1 MSTHRELFQAA
12 KSGQNS
18 EFLQLTQAY
27 QTKLRNFIRGRL
39 GSHLQKHVDAND
51 ILQETFVRAL
61 KAIERAE
68 WRGDDAL
75 YSWFCGIASNII
87 LDAERRFLRV
97 KDLPD
102 REQSADV
109 TSPSRHLQRKER
121 FSRLKES
128 LSHLTD
134 EQRQVIQL
142 FRIEGLKVAEV
153 ARRMDRSEKATYQL
167 LWRAMA
173 RLKQDFKETGSLH
186 LPDERLN
193 SEDGRGQAE

>member
-1 MSTHRELFQAA
+1 MSTYRELFQAA
-12 KSGQNS
+12 KSGEKS
-18 EFLQLTQAY
+18 DFLQLTQAY
-27 QTKLRNFIRGRL
+27 QTRLRSFICSRL
-39 GSHLQKHVDAND
+39 GNHLRKHVDADD

-87 LDAERRFLRV
+87 LDAERRFIRV
-97 KDLPD
+97 KDFPD
-102 REQSADV
+102 RDQSADV

-128 LSHLTD
+128 LSHLTE
-134 EQRQVIQL
+134 EQREVIQL

-153 ARRMDRSEKATYQL
+153 AARMGRNEKATYQL

-173 RLKQDFKETGSLH
+173 KLKQDFKDTGSLH

-193 SEDGRGQAE
+193 SGDGRGRSE